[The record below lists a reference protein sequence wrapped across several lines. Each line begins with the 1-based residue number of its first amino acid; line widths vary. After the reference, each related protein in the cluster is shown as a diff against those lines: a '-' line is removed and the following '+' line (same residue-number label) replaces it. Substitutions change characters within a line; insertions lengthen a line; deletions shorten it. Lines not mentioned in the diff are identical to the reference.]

1 MIKSQMVESLLG
13 GWGHEGVEREK
24 GEVYNSCHWQTAPST
39 GSSCQWQ
46 TAVSHEAFGRKMDG
60 HGEQNVCNL
69 NAEKGSA
76 MRAGSIGGD
85 RSSNSFV
92 AAFRKVKRG
101 QLASDGFREGT
112 AEQERV
118 NLEEQC
124 NYIAQQLQ

>member
-24 GEVYNSCHWQTAPST
+24 GEVHN
-39 GSSCQWQ
+39 GCQWQ

-69 NAEKGSA
+69 NAEKGNA
-76 MRAGSIGGD
+76 MRAWSIGGN